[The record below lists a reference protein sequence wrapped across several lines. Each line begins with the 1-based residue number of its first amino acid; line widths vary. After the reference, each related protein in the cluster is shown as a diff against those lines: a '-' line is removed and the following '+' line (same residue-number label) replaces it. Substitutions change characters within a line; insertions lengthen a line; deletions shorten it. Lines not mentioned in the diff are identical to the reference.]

1 LEQGQPLVSIGLPTY
16 NGGRY
21 LAQSLEALLKQ
32 DYPNWE
38 LLISDNC
45 STDGTGDIARA
56 YAARSDRVRYVRH
69 ETNLGARGNFN
80 FVLREARGAYFMW
93 AADHDLWEPTFISRC
108 VEALEADPTAM
119 LAYSQCLMIDED
131 GAPIEKID
139 DGFDFASPSALYRYK
154 HILWY
159 NIGSKIYGLARREP
173 LAATGGFADVIA
185 PDRLILAQ
193 LTLQG
198 PFERVEGYLYVGRRN
213 RPPETL
219 GERIMRT
226 VVALNPS
233 RADERRV
240 VDGPLL
246 YLALRDLFM
255 KALQDSTLTFID
267 KLDARVATLAAF
279 HLKYH
284 VASNLIR
291 VLWGGSRALRQKRRI
306 ERWWGRE

>member
-1 LEQGQPLVSIGLPTY
+1 MEQGQPLVSIGLPTY

-38 LLISDNC
+38 LIISDNC
-45 STDGTGDIARA
+45 STDDTGDIARA
-56 YAARSDRVRYVRH
+56 YAARSDRVRYISH
-69 ETNLGARGNFN
+69 ETNLGARANFN
-80 FVLREARGAYFMW
+80 FVLAEATGAYFMW

-159 NIGSKIYGLARREP
+159 NIASKIYGLARREP
-173 LAATGGFADVIA
+173 LAATGGFADVLA

-193 LTLQG
+193 LVLQG
-198 PFERVEGYLYVGRRN
+198 PFRRIEGYLYVGRQN
-213 RPPETL
+213 RPPETV
-219 GERIMRT
+219 GERNMRT
-226 VVALNPS
+226 LVSLNPS

-240 VDGPLL
+240 MNGPLL
-246 YLALRDLFM
+246 HRALRDLYM
-255 KALQDSTLTFID
+255 KALRESTLSFPQ
-267 KLDARVATLAAF
+267 KLDARVATLAVF
-279 HLKYH
+279 HMRYH
-284 VASNLIR
+284 VASNLVRVFRGGAR
-291 VLWGGSRALRQKRRI
+291 VLRQTRRV